1 MSGPS
6 LATPNVQEEL
16 SGLGLRVAQA
26 MEAILQKRICENG
39 LPLPPL
45 PATVARCLKV
55 VGAGDFEFREL
66 IAQLELDPMLAARVL
81 RAARSVAAGHT
92 DSMNTLNEAMTRLGT
107 TRVKSVLIEAA
118 AERLFVTKNAELNR
132 ITTVAWQHSVAVAMT
147 SRELCTLLQRPDAEE
162 AHLAGLLHDI
172 GKPIVA
178 AVMLEAERQIVE
190 LRGRQWV
197 GTVEWQRVV
206 SKVHRPVGIALA
218 EKWGLSAS
226 ISRCIR
232 DSVEFDTEDKGSL
245 ANVVCLA
252 NAICKQAGVLAGPCD
267 LEQIKSMV
275 TSGLSLLGLEQSVVD
290 GLTASVKG
298 RVEKQVT

>member
-1 MSGPS
+1 
-6 LATPNVQEEL
+6 
-16 SGLGLRVAQA
+16 
-26 MEAILQKRICENG
+26 
-39 LPLPPL
+39 
-45 PATVARCLKV
+45 
-55 VGAGDFEFREL
+55 
-66 IAQLELDPMLAARVL
+66 
-81 RAARSVAAGHT
+81 
-92 DSMNTLNEAMTRLGT
+92 
-107 TRVKSVLIEAA
+107 LIEAA

-147 SRELCTLLQRPDAEE
+147 SRELCTLLQRHDAEE

-197 GTVEWQRVV
+197 GTVEWQQVV

-232 DSVEFDTEDKGSL
+232 DSVEFDTEDQGSL

-275 TSGLSLLGLEQSVVD
+275 TSGLSLMGLEQSVVD